1 MTARDSSTY
10 SMLTC
15 TCTVFDLHSIQSFIT
30 HQYWYWYWV
39 LALG

>member
-10 SMLTC
+10 SIL
-15 TCTVFDLHSIQSFIT
+15 TCTVFDLHLIQRFIT
-30 HQYWYWYWV
+30 HQYWYWV